1 MGAERQGDE
10 TMSQTV
16 LCGEWRLN
24 DRVVFR
30 PHNGAGPCGSPSYG
44 KVVYV
49 KCSDPRVMLVVWDDD
64 PHKIN
69 EVPQWNERFQ
79 RLSEDEYAR
88 IKESGY

>member
-1 MGAERQGDE
+1 
-10 TMSQTV
+10 MSQTV

-30 PHNGAGPCGSPSYG
+30 PHNGAEPCGLPSYG

-49 KCSDPRVMLVVWDDD
+49 KCADKRRMLVVWDDD
-64 PHKIN
+64 PEKIH

-79 RLSEDEYAR
+79 RISEEEYAR